1 MLSIA
6 ANPVFGSD
14 NCQRCQAAL
23 EVGKFLA
30 MAAPEQGPALA
41 VAICHAFNFNSDCD
55 TMFGVLGIGAIVTQ
69 VVANADVGGFDGQ
82 VRTVPVA
89 AHRAPAPGP
98 ATHANRIAD
107 DGSPRRCSA
116 ITLPAARAPS
126 RLSRR

>member
-55 TMFGVLGIGAIVTQ
+55 TMFGVLGIGAIVG
-69 VVANADVGGFDGQ
+69 AIAIYPSRDGGRLG
-82 VRTVPVA
+82 
-89 AHRAPAPGP
+89 
-98 ATHANRIAD
+98 RIAAE
-107 DGSPRRCSA
+107 GGAIWGLWRRQRCLG
-116 ITLPAARAPS
+116 I
-126 RLSRR
+126 